1 MAELAE
7 RSHLTPQVCGSNPV
21 VGKKVIFNICSL
33 LTILIRRKNEEIE
46 ATNGP
51 FTKKSFILKHSTKRY
66 FRQGIGTVV
75 YSMLLLKICYT
86 YNVFFCLCNVAQ

>member
-51 FTKKSFILKHSTKRY
+51 FTKKVLYLNI
-66 FRQGIGTVV
+66 
-75 YSMLLLKICYT
+75 LLKGIFDK
-86 YNVFFCLCNVAQ
+86 V